1 MSKTEKTEI
10 TAEQVAQWK
19 KEHGKVFVA
28 SADGHKAYYRKPTRK
43 DLSYAM
49 TLQNQPLDM
58 TETLLKNCFLGGD
71 AIMHEDTDYLLSCSG
86 DLVERMISI
95 KNVEVGEA

>member
-1 MSKTEKTEI
+1 MNKNEI
-10 TAEQVAQWK
+10 TAEQVEQWK
-19 KEHGKVFVA
+19 KQHGKLFVA

-43 DLSYAM
+43 DLSYAL

-71 AIMHEDTDYLLSCSG
+71 SIMHEDTDYLLGCSG
-86 DLVERMISI
+86 ELTERMINI
-95 KNVEVGEA
+95 KKVEVGEV

>member
-1 MSKTEKTEI
+1 MNKNEV
-10 TAEQVAQWK
+10 TAAQIEQWK

-28 SADGHKAYYRKPTRK
+28 EADGYKAYYRKPTRK

-58 TETLLKNCFLGGD
+58 TETLLKSCFLGGD
-71 AIMHEDTDYLLSCSG
+71 AIMHEETDYLLGCSG
-86 DLVERMISI
+86 ELTDRMISI
-95 KNVEVGEA
+95 KKVEVGEA

>member
-1 MSKTEKTEI
+1 MSKIEV
-10 TAEQVAQWK
+10 TAAQIEQWK

-28 SADGHKAYYRKPTRK
+28 EADGHKAYYRKPTRK
-43 DLSYAM
+43 DLSYAL

-71 AIMHEDTDYLLSCSG
+71 SIMHEDTDYLLGCSG
-86 DLVERMISI
+86 ELTDRMINI
-95 KNVEVGEA
+95 KKVEVGEV

>member
-1 MSKTEKTEI
+1 MNEKEI
-10 TAEQVAQWK
+10 TAEQVEQWK

-49 TLQNQPLDM
+49 TLQSQPLEM
-58 TETLLKNCFLGGD
+58 TEALLKNCFLGGD
-71 AIMHEDTDYLLSCSG
+71 SVMHEETDYLLGCSG
-86 DLVERMISI
+86 ELTERMITI
-95 KNVEVGEA
+95 KKVEVGEA

>member
-1 MSKTEKTEI
+1 MNKNEI
-10 TAEQVAQWK
+10 TAEQVEQWK
-19 KEHGKVFVA
+19 KQHGKVFVA

-43 DLSYAM
+43 DLSYAL

-71 AIMHEDTDYLLSCSG
+71 HIMHEDTDYLLSCSG

-95 KNVEVGEA
+95 KKVEVGEA

>member
-1 MSKTEKTEI
+1 MNKNEI
-10 TAEQVAQWK
+10 TAEQVEQWK
-19 KEHGKVFVA
+19 KQHGKVFVA

-49 TLQNQPLDM
+49 TLQNQPLEM

-71 AIMHEDTDYLLSCSG
+71 PIMHEDTEYLLGCSG
-86 DLVERMISI
+86 DLVESMIHI
-95 KNVEVGEA
+95 KKVEVGEV

>member
-1 MSKTEKTEI
+1 MNKNEI
-10 TAEQVAQWK
+10 TAEQVEQWK
-19 KEHGKVFVA
+19 KQHGKVFVA

-43 DLSYAM
+43 DLSYAL

-71 AIMHEDTDYLLSCSG
+71 SIMHEDTDYLLGCSG
-86 DLVERMISI
+86 ELTDRMINI
-95 KNVEVGEA
+95 KKVEVGEA

>member
-1 MSKTEKTEI
+1 MNKNEI
-10 TAEQVAQWK
+10 TAEQVEQWK
-19 KEHGKVFVA
+19 KQHGKLFVA

-43 DLSYAM
+43 DLSYAL

-71 AIMHEDTDYLLSCSG
+71 SIMHEDTDYLLGCSG
-86 DLVERMISI
+86 ELTDRMINI
-95 KNVEVGEA
+95 KMVEVGEV

>member
-1 MSKTEKTEI
+1 MNKNEI
-10 TAEQVAQWK
+10 TAEQVEQWK
-19 KEHGKVFVA
+19 KQHGKVFVA

-43 DLSYAM
+43 DLSYAL

-71 AIMHEDTDYLLSCSG
+71 SIMHEDTDYLLGCSG
-86 DLVERMISI
+86 ELTDRMINI
-95 KNVEVGEA
+95 KKVEVGEV